1 MINFDHV
8 LNLSSSNKNEN
19 STDSADHAT
28 KPETVRTKQQPSKYR
43 LIPSRFNARQQEQV
57 EKFPTFPIP

>member
-1 MINFDHV
+1 MINFDHDIV

-43 LIPSRFNARQQEQV
+43 
-57 EKFPTFPIP
+57 